1 MTERT
6 ENQGEALREAP
17 DPRRGR
23 TLLALSGAA
32 ALSMLGVSV
41 AVPRVTSQ
49 VVAFSGG
56 DGQIGW
62 IASAFAVS
70 YILLQVPYGNLSD
83 RFGFKPFLVAG
94 YLVSA
99 VAGLVFALAGSS
111 LPLFLG
117 RAIQGAGEAP
127 VWSLA
132 PALLS
137 LLYPERKGWIIGR
150 YSMLLYGGIVVGPL
164 LVPLVPFLDGR
175 GAFWFFAAACL
186 GAAGIVAL
194 GVENRRPR
202 GSADSWSLVG
212 AARLLQTRPVR
223 LALLGIGLYGAAQG
237 LFFALIPGF
246 LLARG
251 GFSPVEAGYLLSAM
265 YLGTTLA
272 QFVFGPLSDRRGRR
286 PFMVLGLVVAGAATG
301 TFFLFPKLSSMALLG
316 VGTTGLGC
324 FFVASMAYLNEKAP
338 ESLKGTI
345 SGAYYLFWGVGYFAG
360 PLLWGV
366 LGRWM
371 GQTLSF
377 VLFGAVLAAQAV
389 LLACFAGEGKTEPAV
404 CRE

>member
-1 MTERT
+1 MTERK
-6 ENQGEALREAP
+6 ENSRDACPKPQ

-70 YILLQVPYGNLSD
+70 YILFQVPYGNLSD

-94 YLVSA
+94 YLISA
-99 VAGLVFALAGSS
+99 AAGLVFALSGSS

-117 RAIQGAGEAP
+117 RAVQGVGEAP

-132 PALLS
+132 PALLT
-137 LLYPERKGWIIGR
+137 LLYPEGKGTIMGR
-150 YSMLLYGGIVVGPL
+150 YSMALYGGIVAGPL
-164 LVPLVPFLDGR
+164 LVPLVPFLDGP
-175 GAFWFFAAACL
+175 GAFWFYSAVCL
-186 GAAGIVAL
+186 GAEGIVAL
-194 GVENRRPR
+194 EVENRRPQ
-202 GSADSWSLVG
+202 GSSEAWSLSG
-212 AARLLQTRPVR
+212 ALRLLQTRPVR

-237 LFFALIPGF
+237 LFFALIPGY
-246 LLARG
+246 LIAQRG
-251 GFSPVEAGYLLSAM
+251 FAPVEVGYLLSAM

-286 PFMVLGLVVAGAATG
+286 PFMVLGLVVAGAATAS
-301 TFFLFPKLSSMALLG
+301 FFLFGKAGATLLLG
-316 VGTTGLGC
+316 VGTTGLGS
-324 FFVASMAYLNEKAP
+324 FFIASMAYLNEKAP

-366 LGRWM
+366 LGRGM
-371 GQTLSF
+371 GQTASF
-377 VLFGAVLAAQAV
+377 ALFGAVLAAEAV
-389 LLACFAGEGKTEPAV
+389 LLALFAGERQPDPAV